1 MSKFEFYR
9 NLQAE
14 IDRIDEAK
22 TAKRFEKIIS
32 GFSSD
37 PNPRAVID
45 GKAYTVFNSN
55 DYLGLRH
62 HPELKKAEHDATT
75 RLGTGPGAVRFISG
89 SFQTHLNLEQALA
102 DFHKKEA
109 AILFS
114 SAFAANL
121 ATIFSLVRKQNRDS
135 LLNENTLIISDE
147 LNHRSIIDGV
157 RITNLDK
164 TARTIFKHLDIADLE
179 EIIRQN
185 TGKFDRIVI
194 LTDGVFSMLGEYQDL
209 AAINEMISRHDAA
222 YPQGIL
228 LIVDDCHGV
237 AAFGKSGRGCEEVCR
252 ASADVIVGTLGKG
265 FGVDGGYVAA
275 SQAVIDY
282 LRESAATYIYSNSIS
297 PGAAAAAHQSIK
309 IIDSAEGS
317 QLLRKL
323 EGNIRMLKEL
333 LRSKNFEMAADSVH
347 PIQPL
352 LVGDAVKTKA
362 LIKEMFDRGFLL
374 SSINFPVVPKGRD
387 EIRIQLSAAH
397 TPEDIQDF
405 VKALELS
412 YDHLGFR

>member
-1 MSKFEFYR
+1 MSKSEFYK

-14 IDRIDEAK
+14 VNRIDKAK
-22 TAKRFEKIIS
+22 VAKRFEKVINS
-32 GFSSD
+32 FTSD
-37 PNPRAVID
+37 PNPRAVIAK
-45 GKAYTVFNSN
+45 KAYTVFNSN

-89 SFQTHLNLEQALA
+89 SFQTHLILEQALA

-121 ATIFSLVRKQNRDS
+121 ATIFSLVRKQSRDS
-135 LLNENTLIISDE
+135 LLNENTLILSDE
-147 LNHRSIIDGV
+147 LNHRSIIDGI

-164 TARTIFKHLDIADLE
+164 AARMVFKHLDIANMAD
-179 EIIRQN
+179 IIKQN
-185 TGKFDRIVI
+185 IGEFDRVVI

-209 AAINEMISRHDAA
+209 AAVNEVIGRYDAK

-237 AAFGKSGRGCEEVCR
+237 AAFGKTGRGCEEVCQ
-252 ASADVIVGTLGKG
+252 SPADVIVGTLGKG

-309 IIDSAEGS
+309 IIDSPEGTLLLQKLENNI
-317 QLLRKL
+317 QLLK
-323 EGNIRMLKEL
+323 KL
-333 LRSKNFEMAADSVH
+333 LRSKGFEMAADSIH

-352 LVGDAVKTKA
+352 LIGDALKTKA
-362 LIKEMFDRGFLL
+362 LITEMFKRGYLL

-397 TPEDIQDF
+397 TSDDIQNF
-405 VKALELS
+405 VNSLELS